1 MYSTRYFC
9 AQRQINKPSINTF
22 PFKNNKCV
30 IERRGFNKS
39 LCSCVTLCSDI
50 ENLVYK
56 DKYYQ
61 LLSFI
66 LSFDHSLSHYS
77 DFISYPYSHDILLS
91 ICQCSVPVP
100 DVPNRCIRYGYRL
113 PILLFSGLQS
123 TQYFYSTVFLI
134 LSFINKFHAQQVQ
147 GGIALDICHILSL
160 TYRNENES
168 VPSSSSLSFP
178 NVSQLIPTAIP
189 PAPFF
194 FSRETEG
201 NEGIVNNTDGNPTP
215 TPFVIIPS
223 TSTLSPLAPP
233 FIPRNPSS
241 SSRITDDNQTLGLD
255 SGNHIPVGN
264 STIVPDLPNSILTI
278 LHQNIQGLNS
288 DRKIPS
294 IEAFL
299 DTLQREHGLLPDVLC
314 FTESWL
320 RPDTYQCANIPG
332 YTNIANYFRVVRT
345 RGATG
350 IFMKNNLDF
359 ISLDIDIPPIELN
372 FEYCAITSPSLD
384 IAIVCVYR
392 SNNPSSCFE
401 TFFAQLDLLLQK
413 LCCFKYL
420 IVCGDFNINLQSNTN
435 EKTRLVNIL
444 KMFNMKPTITT
455 PTRVTTE
462 TSTCIDNI
470 LINFPIKNVLNKQN
484 NNIFNG
490 IGDHQYAQIISF
502 HTKPLN
508 EVKKIFT
515 RTYDPTKIENFNQA
529 LSNTNFNHIY
539 TVQTTDEKMS
549 AFYSIFPVA

>member
-1 MYSTRYFC
+1 
-9 AQRQINKPSINTF
+9 
-22 PFKNNKCV
+22 
-30 IERRGFNKS
+30 
-39 LCSCVTLCSDI
+39 
-50 ENLVYK
+50 
-56 DKYYQ
+56 
-61 LLSFI
+61 
-66 LSFDHSLSHYS
+66 
-77 DFISYPYSHDILLS
+77 
-91 ICQCSVPVP
+91 
-100 DVPNRCIRYGYRL
+100 
-113 PILLFSGLQS
+113 
-123 TQYFYSTVFLI
+123 
-134 LSFINKFHAQQVQ
+134 
-147 GGIALDICHILSL
+147 
-160 TYRNENES
+160 
-168 VPSSSSLSFP
+168 
-178 NVSQLIPTAIP
+178 
-189 PAPFF
+189 
-194 FSRETEG
+194 
-201 NEGIVNNTDGNPTP
+201 
-215 TPFVIIPS
+215 
-223 TSTLSPLAPP
+223 
-233 FIPRNPSS
+233 
-241 SSRITDDNQTLGLD
+241 
-255 SGNHIPVGN
+255 
-264 STIVPDLPNSILTI
+264 
-278 LHQNIQGLNS
+278 
-288 DRKIPS
+288 
-294 IEAFL
+294 
-299 DTLQREHGLLPDVLC
+299 
-314 FTESWL
+314 
-320 RPDTYQCANIPG
+320 
-332 YTNIANYFRVVRT
+332 
-345 RGATG
+345 
-350 IFMKNNLDF
+350 MKNNLDF

-549 AFYSIFPVA
+549 AFYSIFLSILNQHFPYKLISTKSTNKKKWMTTGILISSAKKRSLFELSKNSINPSLHEYYRRYSKTLQRVVKAAKRLHSTNIIKNAPRHKKSKAVWEVVTSYSKPNKRRHVEHRVVHQDQEIRDPHQVATYFI